1 MTKNFFLRFFSSIF
15 LAPLII
21 FLIYSGK
28 YYFFLLLL
36 MISIISIYETF
47 QLKKTTIKLVIC
59 LLLFSFTFSAIEI
72 INKIN
77 GNYIILNIFFLT
89 CLSDIGGY
97 FFGKIFGGKKIKII
111 SPNKTYFGFLGSILF
126 ALLGCYAANILGWQ
140 LGNDIFLNYFFVFIC
155 TLVVIFGDLLFS
167 YFKRKCLIK
176 DFSNFIPGHGGLL
189 DRIDGLIVLTVFVY
203 FIIK

>member
-36 MISIISIYETF
+36 MIFIISIYEAF
-47 QLKKTTIKLVIC
+47 QLKKTTIKLVIY

-77 GNYIILNIFFLT
+77 GNYIILNIFFF
-89 CLSDIGGY
+89 D
-97 FFGKIFGGKKIKII
+97 
-111 SPNKTYFGFLGSILF
+111 
-126 ALLGCYAANILGWQ
+126 
-140 LGNDIFLNYFFVFIC
+140 VFI
-155 TLVVIFGDLLFS
+155 
-167 YFKRKCLIK
+167 
-176 DFSNFIPGHGGLL
+176 
-189 DRIDGLIVLTVFVY
+189 
-203 FIIK
+203 

>member
-36 MISIISIYETF
+36 VIFVISIYEAF
-47 QLKKTTIKLVIC
+47 QLQKKIIRLLIC
-59 LLLFSFTFSAIEI
+59 LILFVFTYSAIETM
-72 INKIN
+72 NKIN

-97 FFGKIFGGKKIKII
+97 FFGKTFGGKKIRII
-111 SPNKTYFGFLGSILF
+111 SPKKTYSGFLGSILF
-126 ALLGCYAANILGWQ
+126 TLLGSYAANISGWQ
-140 LGNDIFLNYFFVFIC
+140 PGNDIFLNYFFIFIC

-167 YFKRKCLIK
+167 YFKRECLIK

-189 DRIDGLIVLTVFVY
+189 DRIDGLILLTIFVY
-203 FIIK
+203 FIIN